1 MIIKADMFERK
12 EEKKGFD
19 FSIFHIIKNEY
30 SLFREYFN
38 LGLELYTIDFE
49 FFWHE
54 FSTYIFPV
62 WERRYWDWYCAYIS
76 HYKRNNILSIYF
88 GVPGA
93 GKTTMAAWLSRR
105 DVRHRMAVYSNVPI
119 KGCFKYDTK
128 KDIGRFSIEDCRLI
142 VDEAALEYN
151 CRDFSKFSKE
161 SQYFYR
167 FHRHYAV
174 AVDVFSQSWD
184 SVDKVLR
191 SLAQRMYVLHKSL
204 IPFCVA
210 YKRIGIKVDIN
221 KDSGEIIDRYFW
233 VPFSYRLIFSPPLW
247 KLFNSY
253 DALALPLKNFPKW

>member
-1 MIIKADMFERK
+1 MYINKDMFVSYEHHNNW
-12 EEKKGFD
+12 FSD
-19 FSIFHIIKNEY
+19 FLSIVFSEY
-30 SLFREYFN
+30 AFFRGYF
-38 LGLELYTIDFE
+38 LKGLELYTIDFE

-54 FSTYIFPV
+54 FADYIWPV
-62 WERRYWDWYCAYIS
+62 WERRFWDWYCKRIS
-76 HYKRNNILSIYF
+76 LYKRNNILSIYF

-93 GKTTMAAWLSRR
+93 GKTTMAAWLARR
-105 DVRHRMAVYSNVPI
+105 DLRHRLRAFSNVPI
-119 KGCFKYDTK
+119 KGCYRFDTQT
-128 KDIGRFSIEDCRLI
+128 DIGKVDISDCRLI

-174 AVDVFSQSWD
+174 AVDIFSQSWD

-210 YKRIGIKVDIN
+210 YKRIGIRVDIN

-233 VPFSYRLIFSPPLW
+233 VPLSYRLIFSPPLW

-253 DALALPLKNFPKW
+253 DAVALPRKNFPRW